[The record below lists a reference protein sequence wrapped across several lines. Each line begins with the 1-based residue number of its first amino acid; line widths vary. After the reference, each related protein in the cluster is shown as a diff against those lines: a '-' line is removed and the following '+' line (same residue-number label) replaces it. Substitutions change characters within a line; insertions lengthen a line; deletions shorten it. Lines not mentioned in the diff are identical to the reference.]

1 MAGKRGA
8 GTKHHFHFSKTFT
21 FSYIVSNPQG
31 STSPR
36 YTKYDLDQALNR
48 NPRTTWLCLW
58 VGYHCAGA
66 CAPSKPKLASNQ
78 PSAALATLSNTF
90 YLTFLLFS
98 FFELKF
104 YKYTFLHFLT
114 GTLMTAHSS
123 SHKPM
128 FMVKLSQSHSN
139 PHERESSIV

>member
-1 MAGKRGA
+1 MARERGA

-21 FSYIVSNPQG
+21 FSHFVSNPQG

-78 PSAALATLSNTF
+78 PSAASATLSNTF
-90 YLTFLLFS
+90 YFAFLLF
-98 FFELKF
+98 
-104 YKYTFLHFLT
+104 HFLCYNFT
-114 GTLMTAHSS
+114 CLQFYIFD
-123 SHKPM
+123 SHINDSTQHLYTDQCSWPDCRK
-128 FMVKLSQSHSN
+128 VIHIHTKG
-139 PHERESSIV
+139 